1 MKKTYTIKVIKLL
14 LALFVLNAAHIA
26 TGSFTGTTNDKTKNI
41 YSLKN
46 FNRNFYKS
54 ASPFSLRAG
63 FQYHGSQLISVKKE
77 RNGDLTLNSMMRFE
91 KGNTTYIY
99 PYKHKVPIP
108 KFKTPAP
115 PSFR

>member
-1 MKKTYTIKVIKLL
+1 MKTYNIKYRKVLMALL
-14 LALFVLNAAHIA
+14 LVSATHIA
-26 TGSFTGTTNDKTKNI
+26 LGSFTGTTDDKTRNI

-46 FNRNFYKS
+46 FNKTFYKS

-63 FQYHGSQLISVKKE
+63 FIYKGSQLISIK
-77 RNGDLTLNSMMRFE
+77 RDGNGDFSINSMMRYE

-99 PYKHKVPIP
+99 PYKHKVSVP
-108 KFKTPAP
+108 KFKTPTP

>member
-1 MKKTYTIKVIKLL
+1 MMALL
-14 LALFVLNAAHIA
+14 LVSATHIA
-26 TGSFTGTTNDKTKNI
+26 LGSFTGTTEDKARNI

-46 FNRNFYKS
+46 FNKNFYKF

-63 FQYHGSQLISVKKE
+63 FQYKGSQLMSMKKE
-77 RNGDLTLNSMMRFE
+77 NNGDLSMNSMMRYE

-99 PYKHKVPIP
+99 PYKHKVAVP